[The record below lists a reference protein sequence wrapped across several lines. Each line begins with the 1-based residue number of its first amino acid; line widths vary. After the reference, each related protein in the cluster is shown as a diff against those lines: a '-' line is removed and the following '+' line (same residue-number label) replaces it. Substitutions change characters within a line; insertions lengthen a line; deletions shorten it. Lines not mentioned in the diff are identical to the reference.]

1 MKKVAQLVSWLA
13 LAGTILPPLL
23 FAADSVNLDQV
34 KLWML
39 AATVLWFVTAPIWM
53 EHKAET

>member
-1 MKKVAQLVSWLA
+1 MRAVARVISWLA

-23 FAADSVNLDQV
+23 FFADRMTLDQV

-39 AATVLWFVTAPIWM
+39 VATVAWFVATPVWM
-53 EHKAET
+53 DREPEH